1 MRSEG
6 NDRVTL
12 CTRDKRESKLAV
24 PRAPKVSD
32 LIGHSEEFLRRN
44 TYTVLVNL
52 KVEVIARGVSCKT
65 DITDKF
71 ALIYPLTGLNSKA
84 CAVSIKGGVAG
95 IVIDGN
101 IVAPAVAPFVLIV
114 GHNYS
119 AGGSGIDRCAEAC
132 GHIKTLVA
140 GVTLPACGNIAVSRA
155 RPLQVNSRRSFFRL
169 RGRSRCRCWCWSRLR
184 CGAVRIRCR

>member
-1 MRSEG
+1 MTGS
-6 NDRVTL
+6 L
-12 CTRDKRESKLAV
+12 CDSKDKRESKLAV
-24 PRAPKVSD
+24 PRAPKVFD
-32 LIGHSEEFLRRN
+32 LIRHSEEFLRRN
-44 TYTVLVNL
+44 TYAVLVNL
-52 KVEVIARGVSCKT
+52 KVEVVARGVSCKT

-84 CAVSIKGGVAG
+84 CAVSVKGGVAG

-119 AGGSGIDRCAEAC
+119 AGGSCIDRCTEAC

-140 GVTLPACGNIAVSRA
+140 RVTLPSGGNIAVAGA
-155 RPLQVNSRRSFFRL
+155 RPLQINSRRSFFRL
-169 RGRSRCRCWCWSRLR
+169 RSRSRCRCRSWLR
-184 CGAVRIRCR
+184 CGAVRIR